1 MLELS
6 DLTVTWPD
14 FIGRY
19 TLAVPEGALCA
30 VVGPSGGGKTTML
43 HAIAGF
49 EPVTGGRVSFR
60 GEELTALP
68 PSRRPVSIL
77 FQDNNLFPH
86 LSAAANVGLGLKPS
100 LRLDAA
106 DRERVGE
113 ALAAVDLADEAQ
125 RLPGELS
132 GGQRQRVALARAL
145 AMRRPLLLLD
155 EPFGALDPG
164 LRAAMIALTDS
175 LRRAH
180 GLTVLMTIHT
190 PGDVAH
196 VADLV
201 AFVAEGRVQDA
212 GPPGDLLRAGRS
224 RAMDAFLGSA

>member
-1 MLELS
+1 M
-6 DLTVTWPD
+6 
-14 FIGRY
+14 
-19 TLAVPEGALCA
+19 
-30 VVGPSGGGKTTML
+30 
-43 HAIAGF
+43 
-49 EPVTGGRVSFR
+49 
-60 GEELTALP
+60 
-68 PSRRPVSIL
+68 SIL

-86 LSAAANVGLGLKPS
+86 LTAAANVGLGLKPS

-164 LRAAMIALTDS
+164 LRAAMIALTDR

-196 VADLV
+196 AADLV
-201 AFVAEGRVQDA
+201 AFVTEGRVQDA

-224 RAMDAFLGSA
+224 REMDAFLGSG